1 MNTESIPRR
10 KLGRMRELIKYEIKL
25 GDSLDCYDDDDD
37 QDDDDDDVEV

>member
-25 GDSLDCYDDDDD
+25 GDSLDRHDDDA
-37 QDDDDDDVEV
+37 QDDDDDVEV